1 MDIILR
7 LVIITVLMLMVI
19 GVLVR
24 PNPWRWTLCFIC
36 TALGVSGF
44 VLDNAVTDVLTS
56 KSWVTNVAIFAA
68 KTTVLS
74 VWLLVQCIFDEG
86 FRFDKFRLSV
96 AVGWIAVVI
105 MDMWRFKMGFRGP
118 LDYTSLIFALILMGH
133 LIWGLIRGYEG
144 DLRLRR
150 RTARMWL
157 SFLMVGFLI
166 FELLVDVVMGTG
178 WRPDTFIYTQNSLIL
193 FIVLALLAVTVRLD
207 ISALAPTPPKDIP
220 NHQESGH
227 AATLNQ
233 IMSTEQ
239 LYLRPDL
246 RLADVVARLPLSEA
260 ATRNL
265 IHDEFGHGHF
275 RSFLNQYRVI
285 HAQELLRLPDQKSSK
300 LIAIAFDSG
309 FASLAS
315 FQRAFKKEV
324 GLTASQWRQ
333 QQKF

>member
-19 GVLVR
+19 GVLIR
-24 PNPWRWTLCFIC
+24 PNPWRWTLCFVA
-36 TALGVSGF
+36 TAFGISGF
-44 VLDNAVTDVLTS
+44 VLDNAVTDILTS
-56 KSWVTNVAIFAA
+56 RSWFINVAIFAA
-68 KTTVLS
+68 KTTVIT

-86 FRFDKFRLSV
+86 FRFDRFRLTV
-96 AVGWIAVVI
+96 TLGWIAVVI
-105 MDMWRFKMGFRGP
+105 MDMWRFKMGLNGP

-133 LIWGLIRGYEG
+133 LIWGLIRGYED

-207 ISALAPTPPKDIP
+207 ISALAPTQPKDIP
-220 NHQESGH
+220 KHQDSGH
-227 AATLNQ
+227 AAILNQ

-265 IHDEFGHGHF
+265 IHDEFGQGHF
-275 RSFLNQYRVI
+275 RSFLNQYRVR
-285 HAQELLRLPDQKSSK
+285 HAQGLLRSPDHHSSK

-315 FQRAFKKEV
+315 FQRAFKRETGV
-324 GLTASQWRQ
+324 TASQWRA
-333 QQKF
+333 KKKP